1 MSGVGWTV
9 DTVKVSGQQKQDRS
23 VTRCVTWPLP
33 RQPLWALILS
43 VGKYAGLAALKKN
56 NYTADIAHFAV

>member
-1 MSGVGWTV
+1 MLAVGQEALCEWCGLDSRDCEGV
-9 DTVKVSGQQKQDRS
+9 RS

-56 NYTADIAHFAV
+56 QLHC